1 MTPGVHLSESSDT
14 GDQRY
19 VSPRV
24 ATMERGAD
32 LVIVGRGV
40 TNSGDND
47 QVLQAMLNYK
57 HQAWAALADKY
68 LL

>member
-1 MTPGVHLSESSDT
+1 MTPGVHLSESSDA

-24 ATMERGAD
+24 AVHERGAD
-32 LVIVGRGV
+32 IVIVGRGV
-40 TNSGDND
+40 TNHGDSD
-47 QVLQAMLNYK
+47 QVLGAMLRYK